1 MEIGLIQR
9 LMHCTVRIECTNKD
23 GECSFGTGFLFVLL
37 EKNGADNVPVFV
49 TNKHVLENGIKA
61 KFQLTL
67 QKNDGSPDFGNHWSI
82 DFDNLS
88 NSCLYHPDPEIDLA
102 IFPAGKLI
110 NEAAKNGIN
119 FFVTPLSK
127 AYMPSQS
134 TIESFSAMENI
145 LMIGY
150 PNALWDSVNNLPII
164 RRGVTA
170 TPYDVDYEG
179 KREFLIDAACFPGS
193 SGSPVFIVNL
203 GSKVDKSGNFH
214 MPINEMH
221 FLGVLYAGP
230 QQTIEGDIHVVPI
243 PTGSKSISVSAI
255 PMNLGFVIKSSV
267 LYDFEPLLEERI
279 KLE

>member
-1 MEIGLIQR
+1 
-9 LMHCTVRIECTNKD
+9 
-23 GECSFGTGFLFVLL
+23 
-37 EKNGADNVPVFV
+37 
-49 TNKHVLENGIKA
+49 
-61 KFQLTL
+61 
-67 QKNDGSPDFGNHWSI
+67 
-82 DFDNLS
+82 
-88 NSCLYHPDPEIDLA
+88 
-102 IFPAGKLI
+102 
-110 NEAAKNGIN
+110 
-119 FFVTPLSK
+119 
-127 AYMPSQS
+127 
-134 TIESFSAMENI
+134 
-145 LMIGY
+145 MIGY

-170 TPYDVDYEG
+170 TPYNVDYEG

-255 PMNLGFVIKSSV
+255 PINLGFVIKSSV

-279 KLE
+279 KLEQLSNNAN